1 MPAVKAAG
9 AFAGNIS
16 NGVPIAGATAPVR
29 QSGKG
34 GDVVVQYRRGHL
46 VYQCDAFVI
55 LIGLGIILKL

>member
-29 QSGKG
+29 ELSELTAPI
-34 GDVVVQYRRGHL
+34 VVP
-46 VYQCDAFVI
+46 
-55 LIGLGIILKL
+55 